1 MRRLGAVYKFIKDSP
16 FVRKYSRSEK
26 RGEDHEM
33 VYHYMEARIPFLG
46 GRIRKE
52 DERRVEGVEGE
63 VFDWDTLLTLYKLMT
78 DSVIDKL
85 EFPISAG
92 KETVVFR
99 ATSRSGYVAV
109 KIYCVSNRTFKNI
122 GRYILGDP
130 RFLGLSSNPR
140 ELIYAWA
147 RKEFKNLE
155 ALTAAGVRAPK
166 PVRSVKNVLV
176 MEYIGTET
184 RPAPLLKDVKFD
196 GEQLKD
202 AFSFIVRNIKLAV
215 ERAHIVHG
223 DLSEYNILVDEKGAP
238 VIIDVGQGV
247 VCDHPNAKE
256 WFVRDVHNIV
266 QFFKKR
272 GIPPEDAEEQ
282 KIVAPLE
289 KCFGN

>member
-1 MRRLGAVYKFIKDSP
+1 MHHDE
-16 FVRKYSRSEK
+16 RKEAMNDK
-26 RGEDHEM
+26 IAN
-33 VYHYMEARIPFLG
+33 YMETRIPFLG
-46 GRIRKE
+46 GRVRKE
-52 DERRVEGVEGE
+52 DERRIDGVEGE
-63 VFDWDTLLTLYKLMT
+63 VFDWDTLLSLYKLMT
-78 DSVIDKL
+78 DGIIDKM

-92 KETVVFR
+92 KEAVVFR

-122 GRYILGDP
+122 GKYILGDP
-130 RFLGLSSNPR
+130 RFMGISSNPR

-155 ALTAAGVRAPK
+155 ALAAAGVRVPK
-166 PVRSVKNVLV
+166 PIRSLKNVLV

-184 RPAPLLKDVKFD
+184 SPAPLLKDVKLG

-202 AFSFIVRNIKLAV
+202 AFSFIVRNIKIAV

-223 DLSEYNILVDEKGAP
+223 DLSEYNVLVDEKGVP

-247 VCDHPNAKE
+247 VCAHPNAKE
-256 WFVRDVHNIV
+256 WFLRDIHNIV

-272 GIPPEDAEEQ
+272 GAAAEADEE
-282 KIVAPLE
+282 KIAKPLE
-289 KCFGN
+289 KYFEAESAGRQRQ